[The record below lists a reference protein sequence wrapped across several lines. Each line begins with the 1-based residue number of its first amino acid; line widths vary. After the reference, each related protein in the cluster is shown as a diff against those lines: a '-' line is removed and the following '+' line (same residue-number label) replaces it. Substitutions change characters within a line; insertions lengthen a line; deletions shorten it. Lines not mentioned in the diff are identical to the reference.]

1 MLNMGFLLV
10 QEKAQDE
17 LNFLQMSP
25 CWPCLVPNFA
35 APLSAVHWSQK
46 SHFHVTS
53 AGWISTFLSGNLSA
67 LPIGL
72 GFSSDTVSLSSA
84 EVFIQYR
91 KHCLPIS
98 FLHPKSPLPTLQS
111 SVGRGEQR
119 GLYDHPTSGR
129 CRLPSFR
136 FPSVFSQRTNINS
149 QRHCG
154 LSTWRSST
162 IFPSAPVVCKEPFTV
177 VSASHHDAEPSSPD
191 LFPTA
196 LFKLHLLKLSGLWVP
211 RWANRFIVVSL

>member
-1 MLNMGFLLV
+1 MLNTGFLLV

-17 LNFLQMSP
+17 VNFLQMSP

-46 SHFHVTS
+46 SHFHCHLCGVD
-53 AGWISTFLSGNLSA
+53 FHLSFRKPQCPAHRAWFQLRHRLFIFGR
-67 LPIGL
+67 GL
-72 GFSSDTVSLSSA
+72 
-84 EVFIQYR
+84 QYR

-136 FPSVFSQRTNINS
+136 FPSVFSQRTDINP
-149 QRHCG
+149 QRRCG

-162 IFPSAPVVCKEPFTV
+162 VFPSAPVVCKEP
-177 VSASHHDAEPSSPD
+177 
-191 LFPTA
+191 LQ
-196 LFKLHLLKLSGLWVP
+196 
-211 RWANRFIVVSL
+211 